1 MVSPIP
7 LYQLT
12 CRISVAWNPCNF
24 GHADDDQITFLHSAA
39 LGQAAPLGTAN
50 IGNFLSERSGQ
61 VDLMVLL
68 LHEDLANLLRHRE
81 FTESFALPDAIAIIE
96 DGFVFII
103 KIEA

>member
-39 LGQAAPLGTAN
+39 LAQGARSCGPLISGTSSPSA
-50 IGNFLSERSGQ
+50 
-61 VDLMVLL
+61 VDK
-68 LHEDLANLLRHRE
+68 
-81 FTESFALPDAIAIIE
+81 SI
-96 DGFVFII
+96 
-103 KIEA
+103 